1 MKLSI
6 VIICWNDL
14 KVLPNCLKS
23 IFEETRALD
32 FEVIVADNGSTDG
45 SVDFIRA
52 NFPAVRIVENGENL
66 GFAKGNNRGI
76 AVAKGG
82 YVLILNPDTIILHQ
96 APEKPRAFADA
107 PPRHR

>member
-52 NFPAVRIVENGENL
+52 NFPAVRIVENRENL
-66 GFAKGNNRGI
+66 GFAQGHNRGI
-76 AVAKGG
+76 AVAEGG
-82 YVLILNPDTIILHQ
+82 YDLILKPDTIILHRGLG
-96 APEKPRAFADA
+96 KLRG
-107 PPRHR
+107 